1 MKKQCQSFWGYFDL
15 PTTVKMSGHKEP
27 KDDIINTGLK
37 LLIIAYFSN
46 TSTILAMKYLL
57 MFTAFLISTLTYCQN
72 ITGNWEG
79 AAEVNGTE
87 LPIIFHITKDDTGKY
102 SATFDSPKQ
111 QAFGIACSGVLQKE
125 DSVIISIAIIKGT
138 YSGKLTTDG
147 LQLKGNMNQGGASL
161 PLNLAKTGNVATKN
175 KPIRP
180 QTPKPPY
187 PYKSEDVVY
196 SNADKSI
203 EFGATFTV
211 PLPEPGVD
219 YFRAPIYPTV
229 ILITGSGPED
239 RDETMFDHKPFA
251 VIADYLT
258 RHGIAVLR
266 VDDRG
271 VGKTTGNFST
281 ATTADFANDVEAGIE
296 YLKTRQDV
304 DINHIGLIGHSEGG
318 IIAPMLAAKRKDI
331 KFIVMLAGPGINMMD
346 MMGQQSADVMLST
359 GITKADVDLYTPL
372 YKSIVTSILNAKDSA
387 SASKKTIEIFKQWQK
402 DKTAST
408 IKNTTAVENEKG
420 IINFTNTFIKQLSSP
435 WLKYFMKINPADYLT
450 KVNCAVLAL
459 NGEKDIQ
466 VAAKPNLASIKAALE
481 KNKNTNFK
489 TMEIQGLNHLF
500 QHCKTCT
507 VEEYGQLEETFAPE
521 VLPIIAEWIKAESI
535 K

>member
-1 MKKQCQSFWGYFDL
+1 
-15 PTTVKMSGHKEP
+15 
-27 KDDIINTGLK
+27 
-37 LLIIAYFSN
+37 
-46 TSTILAMKYLL
+46 MKYLL
-57 MFTAFLISTLTYCQN
+57 TFATLLFSTLTFSQG
-72 ITGNWEG
+72 IAGNWEG
-79 AAEVNGTE
+79 SAEVQGTE
-87 LPIIFHITKDDTGKY
+87 LPIIFHIMKDSAGNY

-111 QAFGIACSGVLQKE
+111 QAYDIGCSGVIQKV

-138 YSGKLTTDG
+138 YAGKLSADG
-147 LQLKGNMNQGGASL
+147 LKLTGYLSQGGASL
-161 PLNLAKTGNVATKN
+161 PLNLVKTGNIAKAN
-175 KPIRP
+175 QPNRP

-196 SNADKSI
+196 SNADNSI
-203 EFGATFTV
+203 KFGATFTV

-258 RHGIAVLR
+258 RRGIAVLS

-271 VGKTTGNFST
+271 VGKTTGNFTT

-304 DINHIGLIGHSEGG
+304 DVSHIGLVGHSEGG
-318 IIAPMLAAKRKDI
+318 IIAPMIAAKRKDI
-331 KFIVMLAGPGINMMD
+331 KFIVMLAGPGINVLDLMV
-346 MMGQQSADVMLST
+346 QQSADVMLST
-359 GITKADVDLYTPL
+359 GTPKVDVDLYNPL
-372 YKSIVTSILNAKDSA
+372 YKNMVTAILHAKDSTE
-387 SASKKTIEIFKQWQK
+387 ASKKAIAIFKQWQK

-408 IKNTTAVENEKG
+408 IKNTTGVENEKG

-435 WLKYFMKINPADYLT
+435 WLSFFMKINPVDYLT
-450 KVNCAVLAL
+450 KVTCSVLAL

-466 VAAKPNLASIKAALE
+466 VAAKPNLAAIKAALE
-481 KNKNTNFK
+481 KNKNADFK
-489 TMEIQGLNHLF
+489 TEEIPGLNHLF
-500 QHCKTCT
+500 QHCKKCT
-507 VEEYGQLEETFAPE
+507 VEEYGELEETFAPK
-521 VLPIIAEWIKAESI
+521 VLAIMGDWIKAESM